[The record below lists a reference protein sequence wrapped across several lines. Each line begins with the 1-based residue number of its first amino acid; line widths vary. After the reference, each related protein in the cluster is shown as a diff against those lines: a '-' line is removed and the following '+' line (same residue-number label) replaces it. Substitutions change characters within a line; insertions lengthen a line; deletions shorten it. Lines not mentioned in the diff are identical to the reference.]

1 VRLSEEHA
9 RAIAR
14 STREVFGDQAVV
26 RLFGS
31 RVDDSRR
38 GGDID
43 LHLEIPD
50 REDLRN
56 AKYDF
61 LRRLYKELGERQIDV
76 VIHRKGTPWKLID
89 EIAMKTGI
97 VL

>member
-1 VRLSEEHA
+1 VRLSEEQA

-31 RVDDSRR
+31 RVDDKRR

-43 LHLEIPD
+43 LYLEIPD
-50 REDLRN
+50 REDWLG
-56 AKYDF
+56 AKHAF

-89 EIAMKTGI
+89 EVAIKTGI